1 MAVDPTAPVS
11 PILPAAPAGTG
22 ADSSAVLQALAR
34 QALTNATA
42 QLAAMVGQ
50 AEAGSPQARGQVEQA
65 GQASAGDAERAAT
78 TPKEALSPTIQATT
92 PASRPPPETQI
103 ARAVRVATAEAV
115 PRQAGIAPLMADVA
129 AIVGEASSPPDVV
142 EAART
147 LLSVTP
153 TIPEITTATGLRQAV
168 QRSGVLLEAHLAR
181 AVAIPSASGPAPQP
195 FANEGD
201 LKAALLVFRGALSAW
216 LARIEL
222 PPRPSEQR
230 RDIAPQVGGDSEPDH
245 ADLELGRTLGDDHK
259 GRTVPPVTSAPTQRS
274 PTPGPP
280 VAHPLVRDAGA
291 SPPAAS
297 PPPAPAA
304 PAPPTQALPGGLATQ
319 ASPRIETA
327 PFDQDIEAR
336 FGAFVAPPQKGV
348 EPSVTKA
355 VIAKPTLPALIQVE
369 HLDGELEP
377 PETEP
382 TESRPLVARGYGP
395 TGEEARAKVPPPPY
409 AGGPTAGQKPTDPS
423 PQLTGSPE
431 SMARRLLKGVQSAL
445 ARQDLM
451 QIASLPEPVVHEQ
464 ETAEPRVPSAKLN
477 FDLPF
482 VTPQGVAVAQFE
494 ISRDGGGG
502 GGGAVSAVEPT
513 YRARFSIDVEP
524 LGPVHALVV
533 LTGARTRVSLWAERA
548 ETISRL
554 RAGEEALGAALRQA
568 DLTPEVAVHSGAP
581 PTRGVSAL
589 GHFVDQAS

>member
-1 MAVDPTAPVS
+1 M
-11 PILPAAPAGTG
+11 
-22 ADSSAVLQALAR
+22 
-34 QALTNATA
+34 TNATA
-42 QLAAMVGQ
+42 QLAGIVGQ

-65 GQASAGDAERAAT
+65 GQSSAGDAERAAT
-78 TPKEALSPTIQATT
+78 TPKEALSPTVQATA
-92 PASRPPPETQI
+92 PVSRSPPETQI

-115 PRQAGIAPLMADVA
+115 PRQAGIAPLMADIA

-153 TIPEITTATGLRQAV
+153 TIPEITTAAGLRQAV
-168 QRSGVLLEAHLAR
+168 ERSGVLLEAHLAR
-181 AVAIPSASGPAPQP
+181 AAAVPSAAGPAPQP
-195 FANEGD
+195 IASQGD

-222 PPRPSEQR
+222 PARPSEQR
-230 RDIAPQVGGDSEPDH
+230 RDMAPQPVGDAAPDL
-245 ADLELGRTLGDDHK
+245 ADPAVGRPLGDNDK
-259 GRTVPPVTSAPTQRS
+259 ARAVLPVPAAPMQRS

-280 VAHPLVRDAGA
+280 VAHPLAQAAGA
-291 SPPAAS
+291 SAPQAAAPLAQAFPAGPPPQAS
-297 PPPAPAA
+297 PPIIEAPID
-304 PAPPTQALPGGLATQ
+304 
-319 ASPRIETA
+319 S
-327 PFDQDIEAR
+327 DIEAR
-336 FGAFVAPPQKGV
+336 FGAFVAPPPKGG
-348 EPSVTKA
+348 EPSTAKA
-355 VIAKPTLPALIQVE
+355 PLAKPTPPALIQVE
-369 HLDGELEP
+369 HLDGDVEP
-377 PETEP
+377 PETQP
-382 TESRPLVARGYGP
+382 TDPIEARPLVARGYGAS
-395 TGEEARAKVPPPPY
+395 GEEVRAKTPPPPY
-409 AGGPTAGQKPTDPS
+409 AGGPTAGQKPMDPS

-431 SMARRLLKGVQSAL
+431 AMARRLLKSVQSAL

-464 ETAEPRVPSAKLN
+464 EISEPRIPSAKLN

-502 GGGAVSAVEPT
+502 GGGAVSTIEPT

-581 PTRGVSAL
+581 PVRGVSAL

>member
-1 MAVDPTAPVS
+1 MVS
-11 PILPAAPAGTG
+11 QAQ
-22 ADSSAVLQALAR
+22 AD
-34 QALTNATA
+34 
-42 QLAAMVGQ
+42 
-50 AEAGSPQARGQVEQA
+50 SPQARGQVEQA
-65 GQASAGDAERAAT
+65 GQASAGDTEQAAT
-78 TPKEALSPTIQATT
+78 TPKEALSPTIQATA
-92 PASRPPPETQI
+92 PASRPHPETQI

-153 TIPEITTATGLRQAV
+153 TIPEITTAAGLRHAV
-168 QRSGVLLEAHLAR
+168 ERSGVLLEAHLAR
-181 AVAIPSASGPAPQP
+181 AVAIPSTSGPAPQP

-222 PPRPSEQR
+222 TARPSEQR
-230 RDIAPQVGGDSEPDH
+230 GDIAPQVGGDSEADH
-245 ADLELGRTLGDDHK
+245 ADLELGRPLSADH
-259 GRTVPPVTSAPTQRS
+259 RAAPLVTSAPTQRS
-274 PTPGPP
+274 STPGPP
-280 VAHPLVRDAGA
+280 VAHPLARDAGA

-297 PPPAPAA
+297 PPS
-304 PAPPTQALPGGLATQ
+304 APPTQALPGGPATQ

-369 HLDGELEP
+369 HLDGEVEP

-431 SMARRLLKGVQSAL
+431 TMARRLLKGVQSAL

-451 QIASLPEPVVHEQ
+451 QIASLPEPVVQEQ